1 MDPMTQKRFE
11 FFGFFFH
18 NLMPSALQKNNTF
31 VCSQIYMQ
39 FISQCL
45 KELDNQK
52 LSSIAFPGITS
63 GFLKFPKN
71 VASKNA
77 CRALA
82 QYIDANPS
90 TSLKEV
96 RFVIH
101 PEDNDTFKVKT
112 GNDLVMRLQIKING
126 F

>member
-1 MDPMTQKRFE
+1 
-11 FFGFFFH
+11 
-18 NLMPSALQKNNTF
+18 MPSALQKNNTF

>member
-1 MDPMTQKRFE
+1 MSERTRQSK
-11 FFGFFFH
+11 
-18 NLMPSALQKNNTF
+18 ALFDCFPWYNIW
-31 VCSQIYMQ
+31 VSQVK
-39 FISQCL
+39 S
-45 KELDNQK
+45 
-52 LSSIAFPGITS
+52 
-63 GFLKFPKN
+63 KN

>member
-1 MDPMTQKRFE
+1 
-11 FFGFFFH
+11 
-18 NLMPSALQKNNTF
+18 MPSALQKNNTF

-112 GNDLVMRLQIKING
+112 GKDLVMRLQIKING

>member
-1 MDPMTQKRFE
+1 
-11 FFGFFFH
+11 
-18 NLMPSALQKNNTF
+18 
-31 VCSQIYMQ
+31 MQ